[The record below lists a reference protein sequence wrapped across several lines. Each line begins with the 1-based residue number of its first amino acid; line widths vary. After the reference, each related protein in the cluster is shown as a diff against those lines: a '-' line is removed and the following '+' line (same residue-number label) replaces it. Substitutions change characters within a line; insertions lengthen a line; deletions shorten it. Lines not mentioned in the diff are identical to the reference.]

1 MTVSTE
7 TTAAESATEAGIA
20 HAVASMRDAL
30 VEHSV
35 FGRIRSASTLQTFM
49 EAHVYAV
56 WDFMSLVKRLQ
67 LDFTCVTLPWT
78 PPKHRHAARL
88 INEIVTGEE
97 SDIGLDGHAISHFDM
112 YLDAMEDVGA
122 DTTQIRRFV
131 ASVQSLPDWQ
141 TAVAAMEAPA
151 HVRQFVTHS
160 LTVACTGTTA
170 EVMGAF
176 FYGREDV
183 IPDMF
188 SRLLRD
194 WSIDATSVPA
204 LTYYLDRHIQLDAD
218 EHGPAA
224 KLIVDDMLTEDPSLT
239 SSMIAGAQDA
249 IASRLELW
257 DGVERSLAG

>member
-7 TTAAESATEAGIA
+7 TTAADSATEAGIA
-20 HAVASMRDAL
+20 HAVASMREAL

-35 FGRIRSASTLQTFM
+35 FGRIRSTSTLQTFM

>member
-1 MTVSTE
+1 MNVSTE
-7 TTAAESATEAGIA
+7 TVSLDYATEEAVA
-20 HAVASMRDAL
+20 RAVASMRDAL
-30 VEHSV
+30 VDHTV
-35 FGRIRSASTLQTFM
+35 FEQIHDTSTLRTFM

-88 INEIVTGEE
+88 MNEIVTGEE

-112 YLDAMEDVGA
+112 YLNAMQDVGA
-122 DTTQIRRFV
+122 DTTQIRSFV
-131 ASVQSLPDWQ
+131 ANVQSLPDWQ
-141 TAVAAMEAPA
+141 SAVAAMEAPA
-151 HVRQFVTHS
+151 HVRQFVTHT
-160 LTVACTGTTA
+160 LTVACTGSTA

-194 WSIDATSVPA
+194 WKIDAASVPA

-239 SSMIAGAQDA
+239 SSMIAGAQAA

-257 DGVERSLAG
+257 DGVERSLVG

>member
-1 MTVSTE
+1 MRASEEGLVLDK
-7 TTAAESATEAGIA
+7 ATEGEVAR
-20 HAVASMRDAL
+20 AVASMRLAL
-30 VEHSV
+30 LEHGV
-35 FGRIRSASTLQTFM
+35 FERISDLPTLRTFM
-49 EAHVYAV
+49 ETHVYAV

-97 SDIGLDGHAISHFDM
+97 SDLGLDGHPISHFDM

-122 DTTQIRRFV
+122 NTHAIRRFV
-131 ASVQSLPDWQ
+131 AAVSSAPDWR
-141 TAVAAMEAPA
+141 TAVATMEAPE
-151 HVRQFVTHS
+151 HVRQFVTHT
-160 LTVACTGTTA
+160 LTVACTGSTA
-170 EVMGAF
+170 EAMGAF

-188 SRLLRD
+188 SRLLLD
-194 WSIDATSVPA
+194 WKLDATSVPA
-204 LTYYLDRHIQLDAD
+204 LKYYLDRHIQLDAD

-224 KLIVDDMLTEDPSLT
+224 KLIVDDMLAEDSSLT
-239 SSMIAGAQDA
+239 TSMIAGAQAA

-257 DGVERSLAG
+257 NGVERSLAG